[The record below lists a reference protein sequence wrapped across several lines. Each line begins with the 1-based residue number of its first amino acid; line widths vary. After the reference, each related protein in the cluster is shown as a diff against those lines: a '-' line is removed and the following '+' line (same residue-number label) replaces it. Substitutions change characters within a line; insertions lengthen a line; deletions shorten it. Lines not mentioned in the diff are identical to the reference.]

1 MLFQLGN
8 LRDAERRQKIREMAG
23 LVGGMSKKE
32 LGMVSKKEVFD
43 EIEKMVGEKKISFE
57 EVVPLMKQIGCW
69 RMLNDKKNPNFYS
82 SALCKRFE
90 LAIGEEE
97 KKTEGKNEKWLSELC
112 EVFFSLHGHHYCRSA
127 KKAEYAFLALKF
139 MRIYAWMEAR
149 ICVDG
154 LSGIIRR
161 HEEHGNLTDVTCQT
175 AWDLLVLQLKR
186 KEAGLED
193 VIEGELHFA
202 EETASELEELMGYVN
217 WTEMEK
223 EKEKK
228 KRKKRKEGKCVG
240 LVGCVVQL
248 DRTTKFCEEDMF
260 LNYIEKVEFL
270 MRLESVLIAV
280 LVGGGAVD
288 IDLEGLSQPTLE
300 YLATEHCLG
309 FVSKMLKKLRERT
322 NSDEESTRRWACEK
336 LESEGCEEMIL
347 CFMKSFCCKLNGS
360 SVECM
365 DNYVF

>member
-112 EVFFSLHGHHYCRSA
+112 E
-127 KKAEYAFLALKF
+127 
-139 MRIYAWMEAR
+139 WMEAR

-228 KRKKRKEGKCVG
+228 KKEKKRRKECRLCSKECVG